1 MVLLSIKTGLREGE
15 LPTLRWADIRDGWIH
30 VHSQQRV
37 LIENGKRQG
46 FIEPPW
52 TKDEKGESKGGRYVP
67 IFPGLQ
73 EVLDYCKKWQEE
85 RGIESEFIFCDEEG
99 KWIEKTSYELY
110 LRRHCRSLGFE
121 VTNNHALRM
130 SLNSNV
136 LIPSGFD
143 VRERSL
149 ILGHSIV
156 VNEKYYSYAGSYLN
170 PQILEKAKGVV
181 YAGMQEL
188 PNAG

>member
-1 MVLLSIKTGLREGE
+1 
-15 LPTLRWADIRDGWIH
+15 
-30 VHSQQRV
+30 
-37 LIENGKRQG
+37 
-46 FIEPPW
+46 
-52 TKDEKGESKGGRYVP
+52 
-67 IFPGLQ
+67 
-73 EVLDYCKKWQEE
+73 
-85 RGIESEFIFCDEEG
+85 
-99 KWIEKTSYELY
+99 
-110 LRRHCRSLGFE
+110 
-121 VTNNHALRM
+121 M